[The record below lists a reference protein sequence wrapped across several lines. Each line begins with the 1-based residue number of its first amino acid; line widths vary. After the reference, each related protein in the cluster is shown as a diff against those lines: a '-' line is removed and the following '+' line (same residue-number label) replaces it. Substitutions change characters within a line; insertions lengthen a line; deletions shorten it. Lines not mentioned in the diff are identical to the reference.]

1 MPGEGNLYQTL
12 IEAALARLEATGSM
26 PGTLAELAELAEV
39 PLEDVSGIFGS
50 LQNLREGLIYQGIAL
65 LNDSLRQG
73 VVHSGSVKPDAQL
86 RSLARS
92 YAIWASRNPALFR
105 VIVDGMNRPMPEG
118 STLYRFTMSMR
129 DLFERKLRE
138 MRDLGLIRHEADLA
152 AILLVILCVVKGAN
166 VLLLNRKSEPWLRDD
181 PRPVAQIA
189 DEMFGYLIDNL
200 LITGSARAA

>member
-26 PGTLAELAELAEV
+26 PATLAELAELAEV

-92 YAIWASRNPALFR
+92 YAIWASHNPALFR
-105 VIVDGMNRPMPEG
+105 VIVDGLNRPMAEG

-152 AILLVILCVVKGAN
+152 PILLVILCVVKGAN
-166 VLLLNRKSEPWLRDD
+166 VLLLNRKTEPWLSDD
-181 PRPVAQIA
+181 PRPVVQIA

-200 LITGSARAA
+200 LVTGTAQAA